1 MTNTTKISFEDLVT
15 EQSDALIGSPP
26 KDFDMTWQ
34 RIAHSVLDWFDIDR
48 VTLFPNSMI
57 MLNDGKTVTIA
68 REGVP
73 ELNAQSFISGNY
85 LDYLKQLRTKK
96 RWLTFS
102 EQEMSDHKISVLRTL
117 YTEGGRWHGI
127 IPLKLFGQD
136 WGALSF
142 SRFNNKLTPL
152 SDQDM
157 KRLKL
162 ICDIWLCY
170 WQHSTMARNLKQDQA
185 INANEGEKLL
195 LLSPKQC
202 SVLTLLAQGF
212 TAKQCAEK
220 LFLSPRTIESH
231 KYRMIDI
238 LELENNT
245 ELIQFA
251 LRNGLGIDQ

>member
-1 MTNTTKISFEDLVT
+1 MKNISDISFEELVT
-15 EQSDALIGSPP
+15 EQSNALIGSLP
-26 KDFDMTWQ
+26 KDFDNTWKT
-34 RIAHSVLDWFDIDR
+34 IAKPVLTWFDIDR

-57 MLNDGKTVTIA
+57 MLNDGKTVSVS
-68 REGVP
+68 RDGVP
-73 ELNAQSFISGNY
+73 ELNPQIFISGNY
-85 LDYLKQLRTKK
+85 LDYFKLLRTKK
-96 RWLTFS
+96 NWLTYS
-102 EQEMSDHKISVLRTL
+102 EQEMGNHKISVIQTL
-117 YTEGGRWHGI
+117 HKEGGRWHGI

-142 SRFNNKLTPL
+142 SRFNNELEPL
-152 SDQDM
+152 SDKDM
-157 KRLKL
+157 TRLKL

-170 WQHSTMARNLKQDQA
+170 WQHSTMVRNLKQDQPT
-185 INANEGEKLL
+185 NANESEKLL
-195 LLSPKQC
+195 LLTPKQC

-251 LRNGLGIDQ
+251 LRNGLGIEH

>member
-1 MTNTTKISFEDLVT
+1 MKNTAEMSFEDLVT
-15 EQSDALIGSPP
+15 MQSNALIGSLP
-26 KDFDMTWQ
+26 KDFDATWQ
-34 RIAHSVLDWFDIDR
+34 EIAHTVLDWFGIDR

-68 REGVP
+68 RDGVP
-73 ELNAQSFISGNY
+73 VLNPQSFISGNY

-96 RWLTFS
+96 SWLTFN

-117 YTEGGRWHGI
+117 YMEGGRWHGI

-142 SRFNNKLTPL
+142 SRFHNTLEPL

-170 WQHSTMARNLKQDQA
+170 WQHSTMARNLKQDQPT
-185 INANEGEKLL
+185 NANEGEKLL

-238 LELENNT
+238 LDLENNT

>member
-1 MTNTTKISFEDLVT
+1 MAWHYST
-15 EQSDALIGSPP
+15 EAI
-26 KDFDMTWQ
+26 W
-34 RIAHSVLDWFDIDR
+34 
-48 VTLFPNSMI
+48 
-57 MLNDGKTVTIA
+57 A
-68 REGVP
+68 R
-73 ELNAQSFISGNY
+73 L
-85 LDYLKQLRTKK
+85 
-96 RWLTFS
+96 
-102 EQEMSDHKISVLRTL
+102 
-117 YTEGGRWHGI
+117 GG
-127 IPLKLFGQD
+127 
-136 WGALSF
+136 LSF
-142 SRFNNKLTPL
+142 SRFHSNVEPL

-170 WQHSTMARNLKQDQA
+170 WQHSTMARNLKQDQPT
-185 INANEGEKLL
+185 NANEGEKLL

>member
-1 MTNTTKISFEDLVT
+1 MKNTADMSFEDLVT

-26 KDFDMTWQ
+26 KDFDVTW
-34 RIAHSVLDWFDIDR
+34 RKIAQSVLDWFEIDR

-57 MLNDGKTVTIA
+57 ILNDGKVSTVSRDGI
-68 REGVP
+68 P
-73 ELNAQSFISGNY
+73 ELKKTIFINGNY
-85 LDYLKQLRTKK
+85 LDYFKQLRTKK
-96 RWLTFS
+96 SWLTFDD
-102 EQEMSDHKISVLRTL
+102 QEMSNHKISVIQTL
-117 YTEGGRWHGI
+117 HAEGGRWHGI

-142 SRFNNKLTPL
+142 SRFTSDLEPLTE
-152 SDQDM
+152 QDM

-170 WQHSTMARNLKQDQA
+170 WQHSTMVRNLKQDQPT
-185 INANEGEKLL
+185 NANESEKLL

-245 ELIQFA
+245 ELVQFA

>member
-1 MTNTTKISFEDLVT
+1 MKNTVEMSFEDLVT
-15 EQSDALIGSPP
+15 EQSNALIGAAP
-26 KDFDMTWQ
+26 KDFDATWHS
-34 RIAHSVLDWFDIDR
+34 IAHTVLDWFEIDR

-68 REGVP
+68 RDGVP
-73 ELNAQSFISGNY
+73 KLNPQSFISGNY
-85 LDYLKQLRTKK
+85 LDYLKQLRTK
-96 RWLTFS
+96 RNWLTFN
-102 EQEMSDHKISVLRTL
+102 EQEMSDHKISVIRTL
-117 YTEGGRWHGI
+117 YKEGGRWHGI

-142 SRFNNKLTPL
+142 SRFNNNLDPL
-152 SDQDM
+152 SDRDM

-170 WQHSTMARNLKQDQA
+170 WQHSTMSRNLKQDQPT
-185 INANEGEKLL
+185 NANESEKLL

-245 ELIQFA
+245 ELVQFA
-251 LRNGLGIDQ
+251 LRNGLGIAQ